1 MKRTHMIVAIVILAA
16 LSAIGL
22 ANAASGEIEG
32 WHITY
37 EDMNCIADGVALDPE
52 DNRVWKVRLVHFG
65 QNQLNLVA
73 GLYNKEVAEM
83 YKGKEI
89 NTSARFSLYIGE
101 VEFQSNESFFDK
113 DGELV
118 LDIDNSNTLQNQ
130 ITENTTFSVILHSN
144 EGKKFRLSTL
154 QVSNAKKAFE
164 WLRLCSVFGVSS
176 IKMR

>member
-1 MKRTHMIVAIVILAA
+1 MKRMRMIIAIATLAA
-16 LSAIGL
+16 LSAIGM
-22 ANAASGEIEG
+22 ANAASGEIDG

-37 EDMNCIADGVALDPE
+37 EDMNCIADGLALDPE

-65 QNQLNLVA
+65 QNQLNLAV

-83 YKGKEI
+83 YKGKDM
-89 NTSARFSLYIGE
+89 NNGAQFSLYINE
-101 VEFQSNESFFDK
+101 VEFLSKKSLFDK

-130 ITENTTFSVILHSN
+130 ISENTKFSVVLQSK

-154 QVSNAKKAFE
+154 QVLKAKRAFD
-164 WLRLCSVFGVSS
+164 WLRLCSVFGVRSMN
-176 IKMR
+176 MR